1 MLNLQLFAVPEAL
14 TMQPGKLSEGTSYR
28 HTNERGSDKKDDV
41 VPRKWC
47 QQKHH
52 IKGTARYSS

>member
-1 MLNLQLFAVPEAL
+1 MTQPKKKKKLALGMLNLQLFAVPEAL

-41 VPRKWC
+41 VPRK
-47 QQKHH
+47 
-52 IKGTARYSS
+52 